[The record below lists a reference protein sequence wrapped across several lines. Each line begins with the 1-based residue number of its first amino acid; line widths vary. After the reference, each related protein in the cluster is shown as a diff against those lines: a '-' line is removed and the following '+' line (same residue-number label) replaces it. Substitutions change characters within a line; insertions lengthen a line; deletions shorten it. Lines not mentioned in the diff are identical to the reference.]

1 MAALKEFLK
10 TTIIGG
16 LMFLVPVI
24 LIVVILGHAMRL
36 AAKIAVP
43 IAEKFAT
50 TQVAGVAVVT
60 IVAALVLLTAVVP
73 GRPGRAHRARA
84 PRDRAG
90 SRNRCSAACRSTG

>member
-36 AAKIAVP
+36 AAKVAVP
-43 IAEKFAT
+43 IAERFAT

-60 IVAALVLLTAVVP
+60 IVAALVLIKRLGVGSAKALGTVDLTPVP
-73 GRPGRAHRARA
+73 E
-84 PRDRAG
+84 
-90 SRNRCSAACRSTG
+90 S